1 MQFDGGVDYGQGMS
15 AHSELPGEA
24 AAEAP
29 TTALPPEKHPEERK
43 EKVTFSDQVKA
54 VGGLV
59 AVGIGVFAV
68 LIIALVAIFKDSSNA
83 GTIASATG
91 GVIAAMVGAY
101 FGVKVGT
108 DQSKTAAENQKAEA
122 AKAQVYALH
131 LDPEKAKEEGILK
144 EAEDAAERAVKR
156 LKL

>member
-1 MQFDGGVDYGQGMS
+1 MS
-15 AHSELPGEA
+15 MHSELPDD

-29 TTALPPEKHPEERK
+29 TTALPAEKKPEEK
-43 EKVTFSDQVKA
+43 EEQVTFSEQVKA

-59 AVGIGVFAV
+59 AVAIGVGAV
-68 LIIALVAIFKDSSNA
+68 LIIALAAIFKDSANA
-83 GTIASATG
+83 GTIASAAG
-91 GVIAAMVGAY
+91 GVIATMVGAY

-131 LDPEKAKEEGILK
+131 LNPDRAKADEVLK
-144 EAEDAAERAVKR
+144 EADKAAERAVKR
-156 LKL
+156 HRG

>member
-1 MQFDGGVDYGQGMS
+1 MNV
-15 AHSELPGEA
+15 HSEPPDE

-29 TTALPPEKHPEERK
+29 TTALPASEKPEEEAK
-43 EKVTFSDQVKA
+43 ETEKATVSDQVKA

-59 AVGIGVFAV
+59 AVAIGVGAV
-68 LIIALVAIFKDSSNA
+68 AIIALVAILKDSGNG
-83 GTIASATG
+83 GTIASAAG
-91 GVIAAMVGAY
+91 GVIATMVGAY

-131 LDPEKAKEEGILK
+131 VDPDKAKTEDIFK
-144 EAEDAAERAVKR
+144 KAEDAAAQAVKR
-156 LKL
+156 HRR